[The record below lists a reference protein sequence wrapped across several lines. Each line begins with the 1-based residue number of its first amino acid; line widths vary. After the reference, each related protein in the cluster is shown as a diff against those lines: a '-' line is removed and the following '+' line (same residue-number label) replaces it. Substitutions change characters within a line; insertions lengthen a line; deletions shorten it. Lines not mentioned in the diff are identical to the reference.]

1 MVEGYLIMINFIWQF
16 IKIGIGVLLI
26 LGLSYILRILILI
39 YKASKKAQKE
49 QPSNLPLCDTYL
61 FLILFDFSNT
71 SAQLKLLAKNAS
83 KNWKFCPAGR
93 NFGLQEQ
100 SRLIG

>member
-1 MVEGYLIMINFIWQF
+1 MINFIWQF

-49 QPSNLPLCDTYL
+49 QPSDLPLCDTCKYL
-61 FLILFDFSNT
+61 KYKDSNAT
-71 SAQLKLLAKNAS
+71 WTYNCNCRPS
-83 KNWKFCPAGR
+83 KFNSPPEICNDYKRKWY
-93 NFGLQEQ
+93 
-100 SRLIG
+100 